1 MIVQTVDVTGCFIV
15 FVQLDC
21 SNIIFYS
28 KTFEAK
34 RGNLTGKKKPDQ
46 TNQKLLLPL
55 NFNCTEARFPSPL

>member
-1 MIVQTVDVTGCFIV
+1 MIVQTVDVTCCFIA

-21 SNIIFYS
+21 SNIILYS

-34 RGNLTGKKKPDQ
+34 RGNLTGKKTNQ
-46 TNQKLLLPL
+46 TNQKLFLQL